1 MSNPVALSVLD
12 LVPRVSGADNAT
24 ALRDT
29 IDLVR
34 QAERFGYTRYWF
46 AEHHLNPGVLG
57 SSPAVEIALVAG
69 ATSTI
74 RLGSAGVQFGHRTP
88 LSTVEEFGLIDS
100 LYPGR
105 LDLGI
110 GRSISRPAPKP
121 DAAAEPGSAKAGDG
135 AQKYL
140 AGRGSARH
148 DEDTRTGNGLLLP
161 KQYDLSAALARNGRF
176 AHQINLLQQPGAYAP
191 DYDDQIGQVLGL
203 LDGTYVSPE
212 GLPAHAAPGEG
223 ADIQVWV
230 LGASGGQS
238 ATVAG
243 ERGLRFVASYHHSP
257 STVIDAVEAYRAA
270 FKPSAELPEPYVAVS
285 VDAVAADTDEEA
297 ERLASGYG
305 AWVRSIRKGE
315 GAIAYPTPEEAAAL
329 EWTEEDREL
338 VRDRVLTQF
347 TGSAATVADQLEQL
361 RDATGAS
368 EISVTTIAHDH
379 AARVRSYELI
389 AQEWNRRG

>member
-12 LVPRVSGADNAT
+12 LVPRVSGTDSTT
-24 ALRDT
+24 ALRNT
-29 IDLVR
+29 IDLV
-34 QAERFGYTRYWF
+34 QQTERFGYTRYWF

-88 LSTVEEFGLIDS
+88 LSTVEEFGLIDA

-110 GRSISRPAPKP
+110 GRSISRPAPRTGLV
-121 DAAAEPGSAKAGDG
+121 AEPGEAKKGDG
-135 AQKYL
+135 AQRYL

-148 DEDTRTGNGLLLP
+148 TEDTRTANGLLLP
-161 KQYDLSAALARNGRF
+161 KQYDLSALLARGGRF
-176 AHQINLLQQPGAYAP
+176 AHQVNLLQQPGAYAP
-191 DYDDQIGQVLGL
+191 DYEEQISQVLGL

-223 ADIQVWV
+223 SDIQVWV

-257 STVIDAVEAYRAA
+257 STVVDAVEAYRAA

-297 ERLASGYG
+297 DRLASGYA
-305 AWVRSIRKGE
+305 AWVRSIRRGE
-315 GAIAYPTPEEAAAL
+315 GAIAYPSPEEAAAL
-329 EWTEEDREL
+329 QWTDEDREL

-347 TGSAATVADQLEQL
+347 TGSASTVADRLEQL

-389 AQEWNRRG
+389 AREWNRRA